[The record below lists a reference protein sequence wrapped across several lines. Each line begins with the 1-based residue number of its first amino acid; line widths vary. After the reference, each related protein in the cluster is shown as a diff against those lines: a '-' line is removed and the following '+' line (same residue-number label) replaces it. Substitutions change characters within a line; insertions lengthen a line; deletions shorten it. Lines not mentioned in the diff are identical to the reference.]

1 MNRCFVLWSILMNT
15 LKKLNRSSV
24 LFDFGGIVR
33 GKFIGKSSMGFRNGV
48 TYNIRSDIQKIRKGA
63 YPFCED
69 MMCNC
74 IYDMNS
80 KAWCP

>member
-1 MNRCFVLWSILMNT
+1 M
-15 LKKLNRSSV
+15 
-24 LFDFGGIVR
+24 R

-48 TYNIRSDIQKIRKGA
+48 TYNIRSDIQKIRKGV

-69 MMCNC
+69 MMCIC

-80 KAWCP
+80 KAWCPYQSLESVMKNWEIYI